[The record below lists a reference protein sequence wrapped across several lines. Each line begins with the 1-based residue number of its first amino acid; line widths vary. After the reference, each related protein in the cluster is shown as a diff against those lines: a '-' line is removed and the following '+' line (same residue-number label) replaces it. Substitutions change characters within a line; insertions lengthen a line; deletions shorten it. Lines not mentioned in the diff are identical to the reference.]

1 MLNRTKVSN
10 RKTLKNPAFASLQT
24 WNDAVVKVER
34 LTSLEFSSPTTKLFM
49 SPSFPSFS
57 KQFA

>member
-10 RKTLKNPAFASLQT
+10 RKTLQNPAFASLQT

-34 LTSLEFSSPTTKLFM
+34 LTKTTTKLFM
-49 SPSFPSFS
+49 SPSFPSCS